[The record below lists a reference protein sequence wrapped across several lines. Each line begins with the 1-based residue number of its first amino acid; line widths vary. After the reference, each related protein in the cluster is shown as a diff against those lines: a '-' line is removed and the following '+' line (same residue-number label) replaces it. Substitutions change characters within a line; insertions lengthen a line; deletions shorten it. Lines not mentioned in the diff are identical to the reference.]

1 MTDPQN
7 KLNQLLAKLEFL
19 LQRQDNF
26 TKEINQLREE
36 VIQLK
41 KLDEMSSADKTV
53 ESEAKKQPQTI
64 EENISFDKKK
74 IYLLKKKM

>member
-36 VIQLK
+36 VIQK
-41 KLDEMSSADKTV
+41 VGRSV
-53 ESEAKKQPQTI
+53 I
-64 EENISFDKKK
+64 G
-74 IYLLKKKM
+74 